1 MIELIHLSKTP
12 EELANLFAVRLQSW
26 INESSQSSYH
36 IALSGGHTP
45 SLLFGLMAEKYQES
59 FPWEK
64 THFWWG
70 DERMVPPD
78 NPESNFGLANEL
90 LISKISLPADHIHRI
105 KGEADPD
112 VEVKRYAAEIS
123 SLLPEINQ
131 KPAFDLI
138 ILGLGDDGH
147 TASIFPGQQ
156 NLLDSNQLTEIS
168 MHPVTSQIRITI
180 TGKVINNA
188 RNVAFLVTG
197 TSKAKVLGK
206 ILHHHKDAVIYPA
219 AHIRPVEE
227 LHWFIDKASMP
238 VKPADY

>member
-1 MIELIHLSKTP
+1 MIELIHLSKSP
-12 EELANLFAVRLQSW
+12 EEQANLFAVRLISW
-26 INESSQSSYH
+26 INESSQNEFH

-45 SLLFGLMAEKYQES
+45 SLLFELLADKYRES
-59 FPWEK
+59 FPWHK
-64 THFWWG
+64 AHFWWG

-78 NPESNFGLANEL
+78 DPESNFGTANEL
-90 LISKISLPADHIHRI
+90 FLSKIPVSPDHVHRI
-105 KGEADPD
+105 IGEANPN
-112 VEVKRYAAEIS
+112 EEAIRYSEEIR

-138 ILGLGDDGH
+138 MLGLGEDGH

-156 NLLDSNQLTEIS
+156 NLLDSDHFTAVS
-168 MHPVTSQIRITI
+168 THPVTSQIRITI

-188 RNVAFLVTG
+188 RKAAFLVTG
-197 TSKAKVLGK
+197 KTKARVLGK

-227 LHWFIDKASMP
+227 LHWFIDKDSMP